1 MRGGSAEA
9 VLAHISREKIAMS
22 DQYKINPTGLS
33 EAGRRWLQ
41 NSTALPTS
49 GLGDIDHLLRSVA
62 RTFGIT
68 TRESMISVCSAL
80 SAMIGH
86 SVLIQGPSGSI
97 MPCSLQLLIASDSK
111 LNVFG
116 AAECLG
122 ENVIEFLARM
132 LGRRRVEPP
141 KEIGE
146 PALKLLNL
154 RRQQIFP
161 VGDLL
166 TADLAKKLIE
176 EDGEAVFGSLS
187 YELALAEFL
196 RMPPK
201 EAQAVESFVSAGW
214 RGSMVPGVEGH
225 PVYPTV
231 SVVWGAS
238 SGHILEAV
246 QRGILDRL
254 PGLMIVKPKFLDSDQ
269 TNVPD
274 SWPDSLRKLWVE
286 MFMRSF
292 KKRMTSAPRHA
303 DPDGPML
310 LMFDERAGQEV
321 ASLSSF
327 QSRYTQ
333 GSGPSSRLL
342 RHAPHQVAKIAGLLT
357 IAQSLDEI
365 NLVTVEFAKEIYRGL
380 CHDTLAAVDEAFNA
394 SPDSDVG
401 KRRRVLEKL
410 RIQGALS
417 LKDLAST
424 YPKLPFEDLPRVVL
438 SMVDEGVI
446 ENVDGTLRV
455 PVAESMET
463 KKGADEAG
471 LVTP

>member
-1 MRGGSAEA
+1 MEPGTTS
-9 VLAHISREKIAMS
+9 
-22 DQYKINPTGLS
+22 TGLN
-33 EAGRRWLQ
+33 EAGQIWLQ
-41 NSTALPTS
+41 NTVALPTS
-49 GLGDIDHLLRSVA
+49 GLGDIDHFLRSVS

-68 TRESMISVCSAL
+68 TRETMISVCSAL
-80 SAMIGH
+80 SAMVGH
-86 SVLIQGPSGSI
+86 SILIQGPSGSI
-97 MPCSLQLLIASDSK
+97 LPCSLQLLIASDSK

-122 ENVIEFLARM
+122 ESVIELLARM
-132 LGRRRVEPP
+132 LGRRRVELP

-146 PALKLLNL
+146 PAMKLLNL

-166 TADLAKKLIE
+166 TADMAKKLIE
-176 EDGEAVFGSLS
+176 EDGDAVFGSLS
-187 YELALAEFL
+187 YEQALAEFL

-201 EAQAVESFVSAGW
+201 EAQTVESVMSAGW

-231 SVVWGAS
+231 SVAWGAS
-238 SGHILEAV
+238 SDHVLEAV
-246 QRGILDRL
+246 HRGLLDRL
-254 PGLMIVKPKFLDSDQ
+254 PGLMIVKPKFLDSEP
-269 TNVPD
+269 TNLPD
-274 SWPDSLRKLWVE
+274 SWPNSMRKLWVE
-286 MFMRSF
+286 MLMRSF

-303 DPDGPML
+303 DPDSPIL

-333 GSGPSSRLL
+333 GFGASCRLF
-342 RHAPHQVAKIAGLLT
+342 RHAPQQVAKIAGLLT

-365 NLVTVEFAKEIYRGL
+365 NLLTVQFAKEIYRGL
-380 CHDTLAAVDEAFNA
+380 CHDTLVAVEEAFNA

-410 RIQGALS
+410 RIQGALP

-463 KKGADEAG
+463 KKDPTDPGV
-471 LVTP
+471 VTS